1 MTEPLVSTLTVSYS
15 SSETDSTGETGNGLA
30 LERHFGF
37 TGFKRGIP
45 FRQYPPVP
53 AKLVC
58 SKGTIDPTPEYRS
71 SDENEVV
78 IFSGSKTANL
88 KRPQATAVTYS
99 MISDIAFN
107 ENGDVV
113 YPVITFDADEN
124 ALVSNVAFYGGV
136 NVRYQA
142 PYLLYFY
149 EFKTDIDPVSNGVTF
164 YGGDVIH
171 AFYKKHHAELTMEM
185 DFKRSQQWLP
195 FYTVTTKIVLDEL
208 GIWEY
213 PKNWETADQSNYLKK
228 QDDPSRTNR
237 GMGLF
242 PDWST
247 YAIDPDLSFTDT
259 RVHQIGEYDVMG
271 RVRSSIPNNIL
282 HIQEPYWGSS
292 NYLDFAHFASLELIQ
307 FNFELASRPTWKR
320 GMSFSERAWI
330 DAWLSIDLNEII
342 EDLKRD
348 YPHIKKNGVEL

>member
-1 MTEPLVSTLTVSYS
+1 MTEPLVSTLTVSYAS
-15 SSETDSTGETGNGLA
+15 KDDSTGSGLA

-58 SKGTIDPTPEYRS
+58 SKGLISDIPEYRS
-71 SDENEVV
+71 SDEQEVV
-78 IFSGSKTANL
+78 IFSGSKTATL
-88 KRPQATAVTYS
+88 KRPQATSVVSYL
-99 MISDIAFN
+99 ISEVAFD

-113 YPVITFDADEN
+113 YPKITFDADQN

-149 EFKTDIDPVSNGVTF
+149 EFNTDIDPISGGVTI

-171 AFYKKHHAELTMEM
+171 AFYRKHHAELTMDM
-185 DFKRSQQWLP
+185 DFKKSQQWLP
-195 FYTVTTKIVLDEL
+195 FYKVTTKIVLDDL

-213 PKNWETADQSNYLKK
+213 PKNWESADQSNYSKK
-228 QDDPSRTNR
+228 QDDPSRVNR

-242 PDWST
+242 PNWST

-259 RVHQIGEYDVMG
+259 RVHQVGEYDVLG

-282 HIQEPYWGSS
+282 SLQEPYWSASS
-292 NYLDFAHFASLELIQ
+292 SSDFAHFAELELIQ
-307 FNFELASRPTWKR
+307 FNFELASRPTWKP
-320 GMSFSERAWI
+320 GMKFSERAWI

-348 YPHIKKNGVEL
+348 YPHIKKDGVEL